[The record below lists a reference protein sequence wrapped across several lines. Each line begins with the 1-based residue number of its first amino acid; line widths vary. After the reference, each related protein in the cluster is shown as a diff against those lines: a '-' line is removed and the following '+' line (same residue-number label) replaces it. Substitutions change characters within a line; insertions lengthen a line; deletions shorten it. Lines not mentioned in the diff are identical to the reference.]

1 MDNPTKQPV
10 RVHVFID
17 GYNVYVPLAKHYNA
31 TGENYKWVD
40 YRKVATKL
48 LATNHQF
55 NGYKT
60 KDLQVSF
67 FTALPTWNDKK
78 KERHELFVEACK
90 LQDIEVYEGRFNRN
104 RDEKETDI
112 SIAIELYRQASK
124 NLYDVAILLTGDT
137 DFVPCIKAFR
147 EDFPEKAIFVV
158 TPPMAQKCTAL
169 EKALGKPLIS
179 TTVGLY
185 GSCQLSPKLAIKSPY
200 LC

>member
-1 MDNPTKQPV
+1 MNNPTKQPV
-10 RVHVFID
+10 RIHMFID
-17 GYNVYVPLAKHYNA
+17 GYNVYVPLHTHFRS
-31 TGENYKWVD
+31 TGQNYKWVD
-40 YRKVATKL
+40 YRKVATRL
-48 LATNHQF
+48 LATKTQF
-55 NGYKT
+55 NAYEIT
-60 KDLQVSF
+60 SLDVSF
-67 FTALPTWNDKK
+67 FTALPTWDDDKRK
-78 KERHELFVEACK
+78 RHKAFVKACK
-90 LQDIEVYEGRFNRN
+90 LQDIDVYEGRFNRN

-179 TTVGLY
+179 TQVGLY
-185 GSCQLSPKLAIKSPY
+185 ASCQLSPQLVIKSPY
-200 LC
+200 L